1 MGRPPIEDGAVSI
14 AGNRILAV
22 GRWADQPDRREVVDL
37 GESILLPGLINAHC
51 HLDYTHMA
59 GHIPPPKSFTDW
71 IKAMVAL
78 KSAWSYT
85 EFAASWLSGA
95 QMLLRTGVTTVADIE
110 AVPELIPDLWSSTP
124 LRVISF
130 RELIN
135 LKDAAAAE
143 TLDMAVKPWAALPEP
158 HLRAVSSARALFD
171 HGPAAAIGRP
181 NRP

>member
-1 MGRPPIEDGAVSI
+1 MLIRARILLPVCQPPIEDGVVAI
-14 AGNRILAV
+14 AGNRIVSV
-22 GRWADQPDRREVVDL
+22 GRWSERPASNPSDVVDL
-37 GESILLPGLINAHC
+37 GESILLPGFINAHC

-110 AVPELIPDLWSSTP
+110 AVPELIPDLWSSTL

-130 RELIN
+130 HELIN
-135 LKDAAAAE
+135 LKEDRKS
-143 TLDMAVKPWAALPEP
+143 T
-158 HLRAVSSARALFD
+158 R
-171 HGPAAAIGRP
+171 
-181 NRP
+181 